1 MYLYYICFFKNQNWN
16 IERITCYLHAR
27 NLNNKCEPEIIEDKE
42 NKFYKVYFM
51 NEETTKQ
58 KTEDIKLY
66 TLKYMLDDA
75 IYCFFQIKANEEQS
89 VIKHELI

>member
-1 MYLYYICFFKNQNWN
+1 
-16 IERITCYLHAR
+16 LHAR
-27 NLNNKCEPEIIEDKE
+27 NLNNKCEHEIIEDKE

-75 IYCFFQIKANEEQS
+75 IYSFFQIKANEEQS